1 MYSQRCIIAGTV
13 VACSVCGLFPFIP
26 PVRYSAPLLTLRRTG
41 WAPEGRGPVRT
52 RAFMVLHC
60 MCICPG
66 RQDTLGYTRDKTRVS
81 CHSACLSGE
90 WLQHFEAQVCHTPDK
105 R

>member
-1 MYSQRCIIAGTV
+1 MHPRRQGT
-13 VACSVCGLFPFIP
+13 
-26 PVRYSAPLLTLRRTG
+26 
-41 WAPEGRGPVRT
+41 VRT

-66 RQDTLGYTRDKTRVS
+66 RKDTLGYTRDKTQGS

-90 WLQHFEAQVCHTPDK
+90 WMQHFEAQVCHTPDK
-105 R
+105 